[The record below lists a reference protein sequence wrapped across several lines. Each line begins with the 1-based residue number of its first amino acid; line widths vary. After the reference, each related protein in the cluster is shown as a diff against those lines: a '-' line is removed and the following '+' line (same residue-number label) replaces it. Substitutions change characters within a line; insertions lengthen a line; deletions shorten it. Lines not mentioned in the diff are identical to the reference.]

1 MIAMKKTKGIHLCH
15 ILVQHKFEADDLLRL
30 LKQGTSFA
38 ELAKKFSRCPSA
50 KAGGDLGCVNPE
62 SLDDQFRE
70 AAEDLKSGEITKTPV
85 RTKFGYHL
93 IMKP

>member
-1 MIAMKKTKGIHLCH
+1 MTKTKGIHLFH
-15 ILVQHKFEADDLLRL
+15 ILVQHKYEAEDLVRL
-30 LKQGTSFA
+30 LKQGQSFM

-50 KAGGDLGCVNPE
+50 SVGGDLGPVNPA
-62 SLDDQFRE
+62 SLDDEFRE

-93 IMKP
+93 IMKA